1 MHALALVD
9 VDDSIITIIGLENSE
24 AVDGLILAIVT
35 LINKRELHL
44 LAGIL
49 SKINGEPLPTG
60 TVVAHSLCPLEL
72 VDEQRGRVIDD
83 GI

>member
-1 MHALALVD
+1 MHALALID
-9 VDDSIITIIGLENSE
+9 VDDSIITIVGLENSE

-49 SKINGEPLPTG
+49 GKINGEPLPTG
-60 TVVAHSLCPLEL
+60 TVIAYILRPLEL
-72 VDEQRGRVIDD
+72 VDEQCGRAIDD